1 MVPHVKRALYIST
14 LILVL
19 LGGAS
24 ALGADA
30 LQQPVGQSA
39 KHGKRRHRAHLRHHR
54 AHRGRHRAHHPRR
67 HRAHRGHKPG
77 AVIHR
82 PRFRSEANATA
93 VLLGDTVVEW
103 QHDLLPAGQAEAFQL
118 TASSSGLAGAVH
130 VYISSGSAAGTLIAG
145 LYSADSG
152 HPGTLLSTGSTPAP
166 RAGTWATLSLTP
178 AQLVAGRRY
187 WLAILGEGGK
197 LRYRDRSRGPCPSVT
212 SADRSLDALPASWS
226 TARAYSD
233 CPVSAYVTAVPS
245 PAPSA
250 GLGPGL
256 GLGLAGAPPPTSSPL
271 EEPPAPPAPPAPLTA
286 PLAIAPSA
294 ISGSAVQG
302 QVLTASSGSWTG
314 SPDSYAYQWE
324 RCSSSGEDC
333 SEIDAATETSYKL
346 ASGDVGSTLRV
357 VVTAENSVGSTEA
370 ASEPTAVVTSPPPAP
385 KNTALPAI
393 SGSAVEGQTLTST
406 TGSWTGSPTYTRHWE
421 DCDSS
426 GNDCSDITGATGTS
440 YQLSA
445 GDVGHTIRVAVTAS
459 NPGGSTTA
467 RSAQTAKVTAIAPTN
482 TALPAISGS
491 AVEGQTLTSTTG
503 SWTGSPT
510 YTRRWEDCD
519 GSGSDCSDIAGATGS
534 TYKLASTDV
543 GHTIR
548 LRVKASNSAGSSEA
562 SSEPTSAVTA
572 PPHTPTNTTPPV
584 VSGPAEAGQTL
595 TSSTGTWTSAP
606 TEFSY
611 QWQQCEASGNGC
623 ANISGAEG
631 STYVLASRD
640 VGHTVRAVVT
650 ATNAGGSAAAPSAV
664 TATVTG
670 PPPGAQIY
678 VSQAGSGSQSGAG
691 GCSNA
696 HSLSWLNS
704 GGNWG
709 AGSGEVA
716 PGTTVELCGTF
727 TEPLE
732 TKGNGSSGRPIT
744 IAFMTNAK
752 LAEPSCPG
760 TGCLNV
766 ANSSE
771 YITVD
776 GGTNGIIENTDR
788 GTHKQQGE
796 AATVGIYAWGC
807 KHCSF
812 ENLEVANLY
821 VAEQGD
827 ATSNTEIR
835 GIVVTGG
842 EIEDIAI
849 DHDVLHDI
857 GWAVVVSLTGKSNHV
872 DVEHDVLYHDS
883 HGVAMT
889 AGGSG
894 DSLGPAI
901 VAHDHFYA
909 DGVWS
914 AAPGTNHMDALHCY
928 SGGAGVHWSGG
939 LFVYDNTFTMEG
951 EYGVTA
957 DAYVEGTTGPECGD
971 STSNFW
977 EFNNV
982 MTGKGAG
989 PLFALNNGLLSP
1001 YSGEDHIF
1009 NNTLI
1014 GNKTSE
1020 GVCLPLGG
1028 VPSSTS
1034 ANVQYKNN
1042 IATTCQTLINVERA
1056 KLASGGLDY
1065 NLYANSGGTNT
1076 AFVCNGAGYYPSEF
1090 SAYKTCTGQ
1099 ESHSIATSTAK
1110 LSMTETAG
1118 VLGKPEAGSE
1128 AIGHGTNLT
1137 SLCGQ
1142 TPEEALCKNI
1152 DGEPRPTTGAWNIGA
1167 Y

>member
-24 ALGADA
+24 ALGAGA

-39 KHGKRRHRAHLRHHR
+39 KHGDKRRHRNHLKRHHRAHLRRHHR
-54 AHRGRHRAHHPRR
+54 AHRLR
-67 HRAHRGHKPG
+67 HKPG

-103 QHDLLPAGQAEAFQL
+103 QHDFLPAGQAEAFQL
-118 TASSSGLAGAVH
+118 TAPSSGLAGAVH
-130 VYISSGSAAGTLIAG
+130 VYIDSGSAAGTLIAG
-145 LYSADSG
+145 LYSAGSG
-152 HPGTLLSTGSTPAP
+152 RPGTLLSTGSTPAP
-166 RAGTWATLSLTP
+166 RAGTWATVPLAPT
-178 AQLVAGRRY
+178 QLLAGRRY

-226 TARAYSD
+226 TDRAYSD
-233 CPVSAYVTAVPS
+233 CPVSAYVTAVPP

-250 GLGPGL
+250 GP
-256 GLGLAGAPPPTSSPL
+256 GLAGALAPISPL
-271 EEPPAPPAPPAPLTA
+271 EEPPAPLAPPAPAPPAPPEEPPAPPTA

-294 ISGSAVQG
+294 ISGKAVEG

-314 SPDSYAYQWE
+314 SPSSYAYQWE

-333 SEIDAATETSYKL
+333 SEIGAATNASYKV
-346 ASGDVGSTLRV
+346 ASGDVGHTLLV

-370 ASEPTAVVTSPPPAP
+370 ASEPTAVVTTPPPAP
-385 KNTALPAI
+385 TNTAPPTI
-393 SGSAVEGQTLTST
+393 SGTAEVGQTLTST
-406 TGSWTGSPTYTRHWE
+406 TGTWKGNPTYTRQWE
-421 DCDSS
+421 DCNSS
-426 GNDCSDITGATGTS
+426 GKSCSDIADATGATYKLAS
-440 YQLSA
+440 SDL
-445 GDVGHTIRVAVTAS
+445 GHTLRVLVKAS
-459 NPGGSTTA
+459 NDTGSAEAFSEPTAEVTEVTTPPP
-467 RSAQTAKVTAIAPTN
+467 APTN
-482 TALPAISGS
+482 SEPPVISGS
-491 AVEGQTLTSTTG
+491 AEVGQKLTSTTG
-503 SWTGSPT
+503 TWTG
-510 YTRRWEDCD
+510 
-519 GSGSDCSDIAGATGS
+519 
-534 TYKLASTDV
+534 
-543 GHTIR
+543 
-548 LRVKASNSAGSSEA
+548 
-562 SSEPTSAVTA
+562 A
-572 PPHTPTNTTPPV
+572 P
-584 VSGPAEAGQTL
+584 S
-595 TSSTGTWTSAP
+595 
-606 TEFSY
+606 EFSY
-611 QWQQCEASGNGC
+611 QWQQCETSGEGC

-631 STYVLASRD
+631 STYALASRD
-640 VGHTVRAVVT
+640 VGHTVRVVVT
-650 ATNAGGSAAAPSAV
+650 ATNAGGSTPAESAI

-678 VSQAGSGSQSGAG
+678 VSQAGSGNQSGAG

-696 HSLSWLNS
+696 HSLSWLDS

-727 TEPLE
+727 TEPVE

-760 TGCLNV
+760 SGCLNV

-776 GGTNGIIENTDR
+776 GGTNGVIENTDR

-971 STSNFW
+971 SSSNFW

-1099 ESHSIATSTAK
+1099 ESHSIATSAAK
-1110 LSMTETAG
+1110 LNMTETAG

-1128 AIGHGTNLT
+1128 AIGHGANLT

-1152 DGEPRPTTGAWNIGA
+1152 NGEPRPTTGAWNIGA
-1167 Y
+1167 F

>member
-30 LQQPVGQSA
+30 FQQPIGQSA
-39 KHGKRRHRAHLRHHR
+39 QHGKRRHRAHLGHHR
-54 AHRGRHRAHHPRR
+54 AHHFR
-67 HRAHRGHKPG
+67 HKPG

-82 PRFRSEANATA
+82 SRFRSTADATA

-103 QHDLLPAGQAEAFQL
+103 QYDFLPAGQAEAFQL
-118 TASSSGLAGAVH
+118 TAPRSGLAGAVH

-145 LYSADSG
+145 LYSADSRR
-152 HPGTLLSTGSTPAP
+152 PGTLLSTGSTPAP
-166 RAGTWATLSLTP
+166 RAGTWATVSLAP

-212 SADRSLDALPASWS
+212 SADRKLDALPASWS
-226 TARAYSD
+226 TAKAYSD
-233 CPVSAYVTAVPS
+233 CPVSAYVTAVPP

-250 GLGPGL
+250 GVGVGV
-256 GLGLAGAPPPTSSPL
+256 GVGLAGALAHTSSL
-271 EEPPAPPAPPAPLTA
+271 MEEPPASLAA
-286 PLAIAPSA
+286 PLAIAPPA
-294 ISGSAVQG
+294 ISGSAVEG
-302 QVLTASSGSWTG
+302 QLLTASSGSWTG
-314 SPDSYAYQWE
+314 SPSSYAYQWE
-324 RCSSSGEDC
+324 DCNGSG
-333 SEIDAATETSYKL
+333 
-346 ASGDVGSTLRV
+346 
-357 VVTAENSVGSTEA
+357 
-370 ASEPTAVVTSPPPAP
+370 
-385 KNTALPAI
+385 KN
-393 SGSAVEGQTLTST
+393 
-406 TGSWTGSPTYTRHWE
+406 
-421 DCDSS
+421 
-426 GNDCSDITGATGTS
+426 CSDIPGATGAS

-445 GDVGHTIRVAVTAS
+445 GDVGHTIRV
-459 NPGGSTTA
+459 
-467 RSAQTAKVTAIAPTN
+467 
-482 TALPAISGS
+482 L
-491 AVEGQTLTSTTG
+491 
-503 SWTGSPT
+503 
-510 YTRRWEDCD
+510 
-519 GSGSDCSDIAGATGS
+519 
-534 TYKLASTDV
+534 
-543 GHTIR
+543 
-548 LRVKASNSAGSSEA
+548 VKASNAGGSNEA
-562 SSEPTSAVTA
+562 SSKPTSAVTA
-572 PPHTPTNTTPPV
+572 VTAPPPAPTSSSPPV
-584 VSGPAEAGQTL
+584 VSGTAEAGQKLRST
-595 TSSTGTWTSAP
+595 TGTWSGSQIG
-606 TEFSY
+606 FSY
-611 QWQQCEASGNGC
+611 QWQQCEASGKKGC
-623 ANISGAEG
+623 ANISGAA
-631 STYVLASRD
+631 SSSYLLASRD
-640 VGHTVRAVVT
+640 VGHTVRVVVT
-650 ATNAGGSAAAPSAV
+650 ATNAGGSTPADSAV
-664 TATVTG
+664 TGTVAG
-670 PPPGAQIY
+670 PPPGPQIY
-678 VSQAGSGSQSGAG
+678 VSQGGSGNQSGEG

-696 HSLSWLNS
+696 HSLSWLSS

-709 AGSGEVA
+709 SGTGEVA

-727 TEPLE
+727 TEPVE
-732 TKGNGSSGRPIT
+732 TKGNGSPGQPIT
-744 IAFMTNAK
+744 IAFMTDAK

-760 TGCLNV
+760 SGCLNV
-766 ANSSE
+766 ANNSE

-776 GGTNGIIENTDR
+776 GGTNGVIENTNR
-788 GTHKQQGE
+788 GTHKQKSE
-796 AATVGIYAWGC
+796 AATVGIYAEGC

-812 ENLEVANLY
+812 ENLEVADLY

-849 DHDVLHDI
+849 NNDVLHDI
-857 GWAVVVSLTGKSNHV
+857 GWAIVVSLSGKSSHV
-872 DVEHDVLYHDS
+872 DVENDVLYHDS

-889 AGGSG
+889 AGSSGS
-894 DSLGPAI
+894 SLGPAI

-957 DAYVEGTTGPECGD
+957 DAYVEGTTGPECGN

-1034 ANVQYKNN
+1034 ANVRYENN

-1065 NLYANSGGTNT
+1065 NLYANAGTANE
-1076 AFVCNGAGYYPSEF
+1076 AFVCDGAGYYSSEF
-1090 SAYKTCTGQ
+1090 SAYKSCTGQ
-1099 ESHSIATSTAK
+1099 ESHSIATSDAK
-1110 LSMTETAG
+1110 LNMTETAG

-1128 AIGHGTNLT
+1128 AIGHGVNLT

-1142 TPEEALCKNI
+1142 TPEEALCENI
-1152 DGEPRPTTGAWNIGA
+1152 NGEPRPATGAWNIGA

>member
-30 LQQPVGQSA
+30 FQQPVGRAA
-39 KHGKRRHRAHLRHHR
+39 KHGKQRHRRHRAHL
-54 AHRGRHRAHHPRR
+54 
-67 HRAHRGHKPG
+67 GHKPG

-82 PRFRSEANATA
+82 SRFRSTAHATS
-93 VLLGDTVVEW
+93 VLLGNTVVEL
-103 QHDLLPAGQAEAFQL
+103 QHDFLPAGQAEAFQL
-118 TASSSGLAGAVH
+118 TAPSSGLAGAVH

-152 HPGTLLSTGSTPAP
+152 RPGTLLSTGSTPAP
-166 RAGTWATLSLTP
+166 RAGTWATVSLAP
-178 AQLVAGRRY
+178 AQLVVGRRY

-212 SADRSLDALPASWS
+212 SADRRLDALPALWS
-226 TARAYSD
+226 TAKAYSD
-233 CPVSAYVTAVPS
+233 CPVSAYVTAVPP

-250 GLGPGL
+250 GPGLGLGL
-256 GLGLAGAPPPTSSPL
+256 GLGLAGALAHTSSL
-271 EEPPAPPAPPAPLTA
+271 MEEPPAPLTPPAPAPPAPPAPLAA
-286 PLAIAPSA
+286 PLAIAPPA
-294 ISGSAVQG
+294 ISGSAVEG
-302 QVLTASSGSWTG
+302 QLLTASSGSWTG
-314 SPDSYAYQWE
+314 SPSSYAYQWQ

-333 SEIDAATETSYKL
+333 SEIGAATNASYKV
-346 ASGDVGSTLRV
+346 ASGDIGRTLRV

-385 KNTALPAI
+385 TDTTPPVL
-393 SGSAVEGQTLTST
+393 SGTAVEGQTLTST
-406 TGSWTGSPTYTRHWE
+406 TGTWTGNPTSYARQWE
-421 DCDSS
+421 DCNSS
-426 GNDCSDITGATGTS
+426 GKSCSDITGATGTS
-440 YQLSA
+440 YQLSG
-445 GDVGHTIRVAVTAS
+445 GDV
-459 NPGGSTTA
+459 
-467 RSAQTAKVTAIAPTN
+467 
-482 TALPAISGS
+482 
-491 AVEGQTLTSTTG
+491 
-503 SWTGSPT
+503 
-510 YTRRWEDCD
+510 D
-519 GSGSDCSDIAGATGS
+519 
-534 TYKLASTDV
+534 
-543 GHTIR
+543 HTIR
-548 LRVKASNSAGSSEA
+548 LRVKASNSAGSAEA
-562 SSEPTSAVTA
+562 SSEPTSTVTA
-572 PPHTPTNTTPPV
+572 PPPAPTSSSPPV
-584 VSGPAEAGQTL
+584 ISGSAEAGQTL
-595 TSSTGTWTSAP
+595 TSSTGTWTGSP

-611 QWQQCEASGNGC
+611 QWQQCGASGKGC
-623 ANISGAEG
+623 ANISGAKG
-631 STYVLASRD
+631 STYVLASGD
-640 VGHTVRAVVT
+640 VGHTVRVVVT
-650 ATNAGGSAAAPSAV
+650 ATNAGGSTPAESAV

-678 VSQAGSGSQSGAG
+678 VSQGGSGSQSGEG

-709 AGSGEVA
+709 AGTGKVA

-727 TEPLE
+727 TEPVE
-732 TKGNGSSGRPIT
+732 SKGNGSSGKPIT

-760 TGCLNV
+760 SGCLNL
-766 ANSSE
+766 ANNSE
-771 YITVD
+771 YITVE
-776 GGTNGIIENTDR
+776 GGTNGVIENTDR
-788 GTHKQQGE
+788 GTHKQKSE

-812 ENLEVANLY
+812 ENLEIANLY

-849 DHDVLHDI
+849 NHDVLHDI

-872 DVEHDVLYHDS
+872 DVENDVLYHDS

-889 AGGSG
+889 AGDSG

-1110 LSMTETAG
+1110 LNMTETAG

-1128 AIGHGTNLT
+1128 AIGHGANLT

-1152 DGEPRPTTGAWNIGA
+1152 NGEPRPTTGAWNIGA
-1167 Y
+1167 F